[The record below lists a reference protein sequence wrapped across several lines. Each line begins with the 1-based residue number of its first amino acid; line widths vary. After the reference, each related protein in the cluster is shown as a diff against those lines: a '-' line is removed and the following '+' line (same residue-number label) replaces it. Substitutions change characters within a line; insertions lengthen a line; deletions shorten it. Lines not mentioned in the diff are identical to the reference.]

1 MVGERLFQAFLRRYA
16 RAEALAVEPFLV
28 GRRLLDLGAGEGY
41 VARALSERTGVW
53 TCSVDVG
60 PFRRAAGP
68 YVTYDGTRLP
78 FADATFDTTLILL
91 ALHHCAEP
99 ESVLVEALRV
109 TRQRLIVM
117 ESVYRNR
124 LERFWLDLLDGWL
137 NGYRHDGGMNVPF
150 AFKRPAEWQQ
160 LFESRGLRVLETH
173 WPGSWWERLV
183 HHPLLFVLEKD
194 GPARNSL
201 DRSLDVT
208 VDSARDLNREDWV
221 RDGGDGG
228 RGRAEVGGAAAGR
241 GRGRPRDAHGALR
254 VAGVPPGSRNH
265 AQ

>member
-1 MVGERLFQAFLRRYA
+1 MVGERLVQVFLRRYA

-41 VARALSERTGVW
+41 VARALWERTGVW

-60 PFRRAAGP
+60 SFRRAAEP

-99 ESVLVEALRV
+99 ESVLDEALRV

-124 LERFWLDLLDGWL
+124 LERFWLDLLDGWV

-150 AFKRPAEWQQ
+150 AFKRPAEWQE
-160 LFESRGLRVLETH
+160 LFESRGLRVVETH
-173 WPGSWWERLV
+173 WLGSWWERLV
-183 HHPLLFVLEKD
+183 HHPLLFVLEKN
-194 GPARNSL
+194 GPGRISL
-201 DRSLDVT
+201 DSLLDVV
-208 VDSARDLNREDWV
+208 VDSAQNLDRWDCV
-221 RDGGDGG
+221 RDDEDGG
-228 RGRAEVGGAAAGR
+228 GAEAGGAPAGR

-254 VAGVPPGSRNH
+254 VAGVPPGSRDH
-265 AQ
+265 TQ